1 MPYKVEYPRYEN
13 EAVLCCCCACFI
25 TVEMLL
31 CYAVAGW
38 KRNEA
43 AAVMLLVGKEMK
55 MKILLCM
62 IYMFAFLLQGLSCY

>member
-38 KRNEA
+38 KRNENEA
-43 AAVMLLVGKEMK
+43 AAVHAAVKLLLFTENFAMYD
-55 MKILLCM
+55 
-62 IYMFAFLLQGLSCY
+62 IYVCISVTD